1 MTPTAPAQRPPSD
14 VVVFRVDELVC
25 GLDIVQIQEIKRI
38 LSHTPVRHA
47 PPYVR
52 GLLNIRGQIVT
63 LVDVGQRLGLPPR
76 PLRRAAPAIVV
87 GLGSELV
94 GLLVDEVDDVVE
106 VDASHLSEPPS
117 NLGDVEGRFFGG
129 VLRTPGGLVALVD
142 KDRIAGP
149 DAPAD
154 ARKEAR

>member
-1 MTPTAPAQRPPSD
+1 MTPAAAAQRPPSD
-14 VVVFRVDELVC
+14 VVVFRVDELRC

-38 LSHTPVRHA
+38 LSHTPVHHA

-52 GLLNIRGQIVT
+52 GLLNIRGQVVT

-87 GLGSELV
+87 GLGQELV

-106 VDASHLSEPPS
+106 VDPAALSGPPS
-117 NLGDVEGRFFGG
+117 NLGDVEGHFFGG
-129 VLRTPGGLVALVD
+129 VLRTAGGLVALVD

-149 DAPAD
+149 DPIEG
-154 ARKEAR
+154 RREGR